1 MEIGT
6 TFTAV
11 GVDIGLL
18 VKAAIRLK
26 NDIAIPTEAL
36 F

>member
-18 VKAAIRLK
+18 VKVAIRLK
-26 NDIAIPTEAL
+26 NDIAIPGKAL
-36 F
+36 L